1 MVDVTWKIDFLLNK
15 SHSQISKEVTVSL
28 AIPAVSN
35 NNIRTP
41 YSIYNLD
48 PEIRKLSNDK
58 LLHSLLYGSKLYSFE
73 INREIIKVTV
83 KFLKL
88 SKRFERPLLWLV
100 FPLPPYHLHTKLFYQ
115 IFDNF

>member
-100 FPLPPYHLHTKLFYQ
+100 FPLPPYHLHRKIFYR